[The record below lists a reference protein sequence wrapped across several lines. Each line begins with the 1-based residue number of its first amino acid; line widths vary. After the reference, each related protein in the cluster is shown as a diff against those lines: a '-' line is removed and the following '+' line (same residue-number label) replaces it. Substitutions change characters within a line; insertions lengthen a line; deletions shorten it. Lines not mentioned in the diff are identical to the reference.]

1 MTQSPRFS
9 KKSFSVAQ
17 VHSNT
22 SLEII
27 EITSDKLRIILTEH
41 IKRSEKLNEW
51 QTALGILL
59 ATVAALV
66 TTEFKTTFGV
76 DGGVWKAIFIITT
89 MLSVVWLIRALVRVF
104 RAESID
110 QLLSRVKNEPQA

>member
-9 KKSFSVAQ
+9 RKTLNVAQ

-27 EITSDKLRIILTEH
+27 EITSDKLRIILNDH
-41 IKRSEKLNEW
+41 IKRTEKINEW
-51 QTALGILL
+51 QTALGILM

-76 DGGVWKAIFIITT
+76 DGGIWKAIFIIAAVA
-89 MLSVVWLIRALVRVF
+89 SVVWLFKAVIRVF

-110 QLLSRVKNEPQA
+110 QLISRIKNEPQV